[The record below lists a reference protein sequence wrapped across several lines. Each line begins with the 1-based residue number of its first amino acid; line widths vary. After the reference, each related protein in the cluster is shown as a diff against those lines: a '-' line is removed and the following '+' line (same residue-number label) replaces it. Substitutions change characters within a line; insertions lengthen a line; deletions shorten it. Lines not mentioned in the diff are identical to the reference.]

1 MARESIE
8 QKVAAL
14 GDLSR
19 PELMDLWV
27 KLYGFPPP
35 LGIRQPLLL
44 RAAACDLQERH
55 MGGLSAN
62 AKRLLK
68 SAVNRVAGKAG
79 ATKGAAEIEIPG
91 NDPVGARQLEV
102 DCPPIGTAAASA
114 GRPDTYRS
122 IPSPGA
128 RLIREWN
135 GRRYVV
141 EVIEGGFMMDGKH
154 YRSLTAIA
162 FRITGAKWSG
172 PRFFGL

>member
-1 MARESIE
+1 MARESTE

-19 PELMDLWV
+19 SELMDLWV
-27 KLYGFPPP
+27 KQYGCPPP

-55 MGGLSAN
+55 LGGLSAN

-79 ATKGAAEIEIPG
+79 AQKGASAIEAQDDGPAEPG
-91 NDPVGARQLEV
+91 QLQVDPTCSSPSPA
-102 DCPPIGTAAASA
+102 PAA
-114 GRPDTYRS
+114 RPDTYRS
-122 IPSPGA
+122 TPLPGA

-141 EVIEGGFMMDGKH
+141 EVIDGGFVMDGKH

-162 FRITGAKWSG
+162 LRITGAKWSG